1 VKVVVLHGADALGP
15 PADPV
20 IEEVAAALRATGNEA
35 SALAVGHSIEPVI
48 VELKQRAA
56 DLVFNLTE
64 SFRDISS
71 LDSNLAA
78 LLNLLGLRYTGSS
91 PSGLMLA
98 GDKSLCKKVLGFHG
112 IRTPEFA
119 TLYRGALEHA
129 GNLRFPVIVKPP
141 QQDASIGINENSVV
155 DDLAALL
162 RKIDEM
168 QEEYRSPV
176 LVEELI
182 HGREFYVGILGNAHA
197 EALPV
202 MELCF
207 EPNQNNPHRIA
218 SFDVKWAPGRD
229 AETRSAFP
237 DDLSDSLRATMQE
250 IALQSFHALRL
261 RDYAR
266 IDMRVTPRGEVFVIE
281 ANPNCYLAR
290 KSEFARAAERHGVD
304 YAALVARILELA
316 TARYAH

>member
-1 VKVVVLHGADALGP
+1 VKVVVLHGADALDP

-20 IEEVAAALRATGNEA
+20 IEEVVAALGDAGHEA
-35 SALAVGHSIEPVI
+35 STLAVGNSIEPVI
-48 VELKQRAA
+48 TELKHRASE
-56 DLVFNLTE
+56 LVFNLTE

-98 GDKSLCKKVLGFHG
+98 GDKSLSKKVLGFHG

-129 GNLRFPVIVKPP
+129 GDLRFPVIVKPP
-141 QQDASIGINENSVV
+141 QQDASIGINESSVV
-155 DDLAALL
+155 EDLAALL

-182 HGREFYVGILGNAHA
+182 PGREFYVGMLGNAHA

-207 EPNQNNPHRIA
+207 EPNEGNPHRIA
-218 SFDVKWAPGRD
+218 GFDVKWAPDRD
-229 AETRSAFP
+229 AETRSVFP
-237 DDLSDSLRATMQE
+237 ADLPESLVATMQK
-250 IALQSFHALRL
+250 IALESFHALRL

-266 IDMRVTPRGEVFVIE
+266 IDMRVTGAGEVFVIE

-290 KSEFARAAERHGVD
+290 KSEFARAAERHGIE
-304 YAALVARILELA
+304 YHALVNRIVELA
-316 TARYAH
+316 TARYAR

>member
-1 VKVVVLHGADALGP
+1 VKVVVLHDADALEP

-20 IEEVAAALRATGNEA
+20 IDDVAAALGAAGHEA
-35 SALAVGHSIEPVI
+35 STLAVGNSIEPVI
-48 VELKQRAA
+48 SALKQRAS

-91 PSGLMLA
+91 PSGLMMA
-98 GDKSLCKKVLGFHG
+98 GDKSLSKKVLRFHG

-129 GNLRFPVIVKPP
+129 GDLRFPVIVKPP
-141 QQDASIGINENSVV
+141 QQDASIGINESSVV
-155 DDLAALL
+155 EDLAALL

-176 LVEELI
+176 LVEQLI
-182 HGREFYVGILGNAHA
+182 AGREFYVGVLGNAHA

-207 EPNQNNPHRIA
+207 EPNQRNPHRIA
-218 SFDVKWAPGRD
+218 SFDVKWAAHRD
-229 AETRSAFP
+229 PETRSVFP
-237 DDLSDSLRATMQE
+237 ADLPEPLVATMQE
-250 IALQSFHALRL
+250 IALESFHALRL

-266 IDMRVTPRGEVFVIE
+266 IDLRVSAAGEVFVIE

-290 KSEFARAAERHGVD
+290 TGEFARAAERHGIE
-304 YAALVARILELA
+304 YHALVARIVELA
-316 TARYAH
+316 SARYAR

>member
-1 VKVVVLHGADALGP
+1 VNVVVLHGADALEP

-20 IEEVAAALRATGNEA
+20 IEEVAAALAVGGHEA
-35 SALAVGHSIEPVI
+35 STLPVGNSIEPVI
-48 VELKQRAA
+48 AELKRRAP

-98 GDKSLCKKVLGFHG
+98 GDKSLTKKVLRFHG
-112 IRTPEFA
+112 IATPEFA

-129 GNLRFPVIVKPP
+129 GELRFPVIVKPP
-141 QQDASIGINENSVV
+141 QQDASIGISESSVV
-155 DDLAALL
+155 EDLTTLL
-162 RKIDEM
+162 RRIDEM
-168 QEEYRSPV
+168 QEQYRSPV

-182 HGREFYVGILGNAHA
+182 PGREFYVGVLGNAHA

-202 MELCF
+202 MELSF
-207 EPNQNNPHRIA
+207 EQTQENPHRIA
-218 SFDVKWAPGRD
+218 SFDLKWAPHRD
-229 AETRSAFP
+229 AETRSVFP
-237 DDLSDSLRATMQE
+237 ADLPPALVATMQK
-250 IALQSFHALRL
+250 IALESFHTLRL

-266 IDMRVTPRGEVFVIE
+266 IDMRVTPNDDVFVIE

-290 KSEFARAAERHGVD
+290 ASEFARAAQRHGIEYD
-304 YAALVARILELA
+304 ALVARIVELA
-316 TARYAH
+316 AARYAH